1 MRPDPKPILAG
12 LALVMAFGTQASA
25 ETVRTEYRYPDRPD
39 LAYVGGGKAYT
50 LSDAS
55 PMAFSTFEAAISK
68 EDAKRLLD
76 QNGYESQLPK
86 RMPAPQSR
94 AEAPPP
100 RFAPY
105 QPATAD
111 DSYSTSEGFVIQA
124 GAFGS
129 YDNARRLSDQLSGF
143 GATRISEDMKNGK
156 PLYRVYLG
164 GWASK
169 RDAQPT
175 LNLIKSNGF
184 DGFVTK
190 AS

>member
-12 LALVMAFGTQASA
+12 LALAMAFGTQATA

-39 LAYVGGGKAYT
+39 LAYIGGGKSYE

-55 PMAFSTFEAAISK
+55 PLAFSTFEAAISK
-68 EDAKRLLD
+68 EDARRLLD
-76 QNGYESQLPK
+76 QNSYTSQLPK
-86 RMPAPQSR
+86 RLPE
-94 AEAPPP
+94 AEAQAYTPPP
-100 RFAPY
+100 QFAPY
-105 QPATAD
+105 PAEPVEN
-111 DSYSTSEGFVIQA
+111 SYSSSEGFVIQA